1 MHTHDEEARNF
12 LGILVSIVYW
22 LPTMLATNLVFSSS
36 KYVCFLFR
44 VLFFLLECVRVV
56 HHYIKKKE
64 ARAQI
69 ASIFYKPTPDYNSSY
84 ISGHCH

>member
-22 LPTMLATNLVFSSS
+22 LPTMLATNLAFSSS

-44 VLFFLLECVRVV
+44 VLFFSSRMCESC
-56 HHYIKKKE
+56 
-64 ARAQI
+64 
-69 ASIFYKPTPDYNSSY
+69 ASLY
-84 ISGHCH
+84 